1 MQDVHFKTNILLKN
15 IIGKDLITDDNIAVL
30 ELVKNA
36 YDAGSPILDLHFCH
50 VNMLDIHDDDD
61 AQILI
66 CDKGIGMN
74 QDGLVGKWLNIAYS
88 EKKEQAWMNGRRQ
101 AGNKGVGR
109 FSCDRLGKKLIIYT
123 KTKDSPCF
131 KLFIDWAVFEDEGN
145 INKQIQDITLKL
157 EEVSVNDVLNLTGWD
172 SFGQGTVLQIIG
184 LRDKWSATKIIRL
197 KRDLEKFINPN
208 QIFQKNS
215 FVIKILADEY
225 QKYDGMQQFQKD
237 KINGIV
243 ENQVFD
249 KLNFRTSSIVSW
261 IDAQGN
267 NIITTLFDR
276 GKEVFSLEE
285 ENTYTH
291 LRNVK
296 ITVFYLN
303 TYTKRYFAQ
312 QTGFRSIDFGSIF
325 LFVNGFRIPP
335 YGDQGD
341 DWLGIERRKSSGY
354 RRYLSTREVI
364 GRIEVNDDNNEF
376 NIITN
381 RAGVVHNS
389 AFEELSREGSPY
401 GFFYKTFRRL
411 ERFVVE
417 GINWDKTGNVPSEN
431 ANGEECFKL
440 DDFTRNK
447 QILSVIRKI
456 IDIPD
461 TSIKQLHIN
470 EELVQ
475 EILDQQVK
483 DTKKTLDDMLTH
495 LADITQSLD
504 VENMRLFQNKL
515 QEDSEELNQLIKVVN
530 AFSPSSEKITEIN
543 AVKEFVEQKR
553 QELSDKQQEL
563 EQAKKARA
571 IAEEKARKIQEEL
584 ELEREKNTYLLSSDR
599 SMSEDAKGM
608 VHNIKLIA
616 LTLQAKLDNLIED
629 VRDEDIDKSE
639 ILKTLTSM
647 RYQNEKSLKISKL
660 ITRANFRADKENR
673 FINVMGYI
681 RQYLAI
687 YKDITGR
694 DNITFVISG
703 GNIDYSRKISTLD
716 ISVILDNLISNSI
729 KASATVVAISA
740 QINSNN
746 KLDVTVSDNGEGLS
760 QRFLD
765 NPEKIFELGVTST
778 DGSGLG
784 LYTIRNILKDMGST
798 ISFIGNN
805 MKLKGASFLITF

>member
-1 MQDVHFKTNILLKN
+1 M
-15 IIGKDLITDDNIAVL
+15 
-30 ELVKNA
+30 
-36 YDAGSPILDLHFCH
+36 
-50 VNMLDIHDDDD
+50 
-61 AQILI
+61 
-66 CDKGIGMN
+66 
-74 QDGLVGKWLNIAYS
+74 
-88 EKKEQAWMNGRRQ
+88 
-101 AGNKGVGR
+101 
-109 FSCDRLGKKLIIYT
+109 
-123 KTKDSPCF
+123 
-131 KLFIDWAVFEDEGN
+131 
-145 INKQIQDITLKL
+145 
-157 EEVSVNDVLNLTGWD
+157 
-172 SFGQGTVLQIIG
+172 
-184 LRDKWSATKIIRL
+184 
-197 KRDLEKFINPN
+197 
-208 QIFQKNS
+208 
-215 FVIKILADEY
+215 
-225 QKYDGMQQFQKD
+225 
-237 KINGIV
+237 
-243 ENQVFD
+243 
-249 KLNFRTSSIVSW
+249 
-261 IDAQGN
+261 
-267 NIITTLFDR
+267 
-276 GKEVFSLEE
+276 
-285 ENTYTH
+285 
-291 LRNVK
+291 
-296 ITVFYLN
+296 
-303 TYTKRYFAQ
+303 
-312 QTGFRSIDFGSIF
+312 
-325 LFVNGFRIPP
+325 
-335 YGDQGD
+335 
-341 DWLGIERRKSSGY
+341 
-354 RRYLSTREVI
+354 
-364 GRIEVNDDNNEF
+364 
-376 NIITN
+376 
-381 RAGVVHNS
+381 
-389 AFEELSREGSPY
+389 
-401 GFFYKTFRRL
+401 

-431 ANGEECFKL
+431 TNGEECFRL

-461 TSIKQLHIN
+461 SSIEQLHIN

-483 DTKKTLDDMLTH
+483 DTKKTLDDMLAH

-563 EQAKKARA
+563 EQAQKARA

-639 ILKTLTSM
+639 ILKSLSSM

-681 RQYLAI
+681 RQYLSI

-746 KLDVTVSDNGEGLS
+746 KLDITVSDNGEGLS

-798 ISFIGNN
+798 IRFIGNN
-805 MKLKGASFLITF
+805 VKLKGASFLITF

>member
-1 MQDVHFKTNILLKN
+1 MIL
-15 IIGKDLITDDNIAVL
+15 
-30 ELVKNA
+30 
-36 YDAGSPILDLHFCH
+36 
-50 VNMLDIHDDDD
+50 
-61 AQILI
+61 
-66 CDKGIGMN
+66 
-74 QDGLVGKWLNIAYS
+74 
-88 EKKEQAWMNGRRQ
+88 
-101 AGNKGVGR
+101 
-109 FSCDRLGKKLIIYT
+109 
-123 KTKDSPCF
+123 
-131 KLFIDWAVFEDEGN
+131 
-145 INKQIQDITLKL
+145 
-157 EEVSVNDVLNLTGWD
+157 
-172 SFGQGTVLQIIG
+172 
-184 LRDKWSATKIIRL
+184 
-197 KRDLEKFINPN
+197 
-208 QIFQKNS
+208 
-215 FVIKILADEY
+215 
-225 QKYDGMQQFQKD
+225 
-237 KINGIV
+237 
-243 ENQVFD
+243 
-249 KLNFRTSSIVSW
+249 
-261 IDAQGN
+261 
-267 NIITTLFDR
+267 
-276 GKEVFSLEE
+276 
-285 ENTYTH
+285 
-291 LRNVK
+291 
-296 ITVFYLN
+296 
-303 TYTKRYFAQ
+303 
-312 QTGFRSIDFGSIF
+312 
-325 LFVNGFRIPP
+325 
-335 YGDQGD
+335 
-341 DWLGIERRKSSGY
+341 
-354 RRYLSTREVI
+354 
-364 GRIEVNDDNNEF
+364 
-376 NIITN
+376 
-381 RAGVVHNS
+381 
-389 AFEELSREGSPY
+389 
-401 GFFYKTFRRL
+401 
-411 ERFVVE
+411 
-417 GINWDKTGNVPSEN
+417 
-431 ANGEECFKL
+431 
-440 DDFTRNK
+440 TRNK

-483 DTKKTLDDMLTH
+483 DTQKTLDDMLAY

-563 EQAKKARA
+563 EQAQKARA

-681 RQYLAI
+681 RQYLSI

-694 DNITFVISG
+694 DNITFVISD

-798 ISFIGNN
+798 IRFIGNN
-805 MKLKGASFLITF
+805 VKLKGASFLMTF

>member
-1 MQDVHFKTNILLKN
+1 
-15 IIGKDLITDDNIAVL
+15 
-30 ELVKNA
+30 
-36 YDAGSPILDLHFCH
+36 
-50 VNMLDIHDDDD
+50 ML
-61 AQILI
+61 A
-66 CDKGIGMN
+66 
-74 QDGLVGKWLNIAYS
+74 
-88 EKKEQAWMNGRRQ
+88 
-101 AGNKGVGR
+101 
-109 FSCDRLGKKLIIYT
+109 
-123 KTKDSPCF
+123 
-131 KLFIDWAVFEDEGN
+131 
-145 INKQIQDITLKL
+145 
-157 EEVSVNDVLNLTGWD
+157 
-172 SFGQGTVLQIIG
+172 
-184 LRDKWSATKIIRL
+184 
-197 KRDLEKFINPN
+197 
-208 QIFQKNS
+208 
-215 FVIKILADEY
+215 
-225 QKYDGMQQFQKD
+225 
-237 KINGIV
+237 
-243 ENQVFD
+243 
-249 KLNFRTSSIVSW
+249 
-261 IDAQGN
+261 
-267 NIITTLFDR
+267 
-276 GKEVFSLEE
+276 
-285 ENTYTH
+285 
-291 LRNVK
+291 
-296 ITVFYLN
+296 
-303 TYTKRYFAQ
+303 
-312 QTGFRSIDFGSIF
+312 
-325 LFVNGFRIPP
+325 
-335 YGDQGD
+335 
-341 DWLGIERRKSSGY
+341 
-354 RRYLSTREVI
+354 
-364 GRIEVNDDNNEF
+364 
-376 NIITN
+376 
-381 RAGVVHNS
+381 
-389 AFEELSREGSPY
+389 
-401 GFFYKTFRRL
+401 
-411 ERFVVE
+411 
-417 GINWDKTGNVPSEN
+417 
-431 ANGEECFKL
+431 
-440 DDFTRNK
+440 
-447 QILSVIRKI
+447 
-456 IDIPD
+456 
-461 TSIKQLHIN
+461 
-470 EELVQ
+470 
-475 EILDQQVK
+475 
-483 DTKKTLDDMLTH
+483 H

-563 EQAKKARA
+563 EQAQKARA
-571 IAEEKARKIQEEL
+571 IAEENARKIQEEL

-629 VRDEDIDKSE
+629 VKDEDIDKSE

-681 RQYLAI
+681 RQYLSI

-798 ISFIGNN
+798 ISFIGNSV
-805 MKLKGASFLITF
+805 KLKGASFLITF

>member
-1 MQDVHFKTNILLKN
+1 
-15 IIGKDLITDDNIAVL
+15 
-30 ELVKNA
+30 
-36 YDAGSPILDLHFCH
+36 
-50 VNMLDIHDDDD
+50 ML
-61 AQILI
+61 A
-66 CDKGIGMN
+66 
-74 QDGLVGKWLNIAYS
+74 
-88 EKKEQAWMNGRRQ
+88 
-101 AGNKGVGR
+101 
-109 FSCDRLGKKLIIYT
+109 
-123 KTKDSPCF
+123 
-131 KLFIDWAVFEDEGN
+131 
-145 INKQIQDITLKL
+145 
-157 EEVSVNDVLNLTGWD
+157 
-172 SFGQGTVLQIIG
+172 
-184 LRDKWSATKIIRL
+184 
-197 KRDLEKFINPN
+197 
-208 QIFQKNS
+208 
-215 FVIKILADEY
+215 
-225 QKYDGMQQFQKD
+225 
-237 KINGIV
+237 
-243 ENQVFD
+243 
-249 KLNFRTSSIVSW
+249 
-261 IDAQGN
+261 
-267 NIITTLFDR
+267 
-276 GKEVFSLEE
+276 
-285 ENTYTH
+285 
-291 LRNVK
+291 
-296 ITVFYLN
+296 
-303 TYTKRYFAQ
+303 
-312 QTGFRSIDFGSIF
+312 
-325 LFVNGFRIPP
+325 
-335 YGDQGD
+335 
-341 DWLGIERRKSSGY
+341 
-354 RRYLSTREVI
+354 
-364 GRIEVNDDNNEF
+364 
-376 NIITN
+376 
-381 RAGVVHNS
+381 
-389 AFEELSREGSPY
+389 
-401 GFFYKTFRRL
+401 
-411 ERFVVE
+411 
-417 GINWDKTGNVPSEN
+417 
-431 ANGEECFKL
+431 
-440 DDFTRNK
+440 
-447 QILSVIRKI
+447 
-456 IDIPD
+456 
-461 TSIKQLHIN
+461 
-470 EELVQ
+470 
-475 EILDQQVK
+475 
-483 DTKKTLDDMLTH
+483 H

-563 EQAKKARA
+563 EQAQKARA

-681 RQYLAI
+681 RQYLSI

-798 ISFIGNN
+798 IRFIGNN
-805 MKLKGASFLITF
+805 VKLKGASFLMTF

>member
-1 MQDVHFKTNILLKN
+1 
-15 IIGKDLITDDNIAVL
+15 
-30 ELVKNA
+30 
-36 YDAGSPILDLHFCH
+36 
-50 VNMLDIHDDDD
+50 ML
-61 AQILI
+61 A
-66 CDKGIGMN
+66 
-74 QDGLVGKWLNIAYS
+74 
-88 EKKEQAWMNGRRQ
+88 
-101 AGNKGVGR
+101 
-109 FSCDRLGKKLIIYT
+109 
-123 KTKDSPCF
+123 
-131 KLFIDWAVFEDEGN
+131 
-145 INKQIQDITLKL
+145 
-157 EEVSVNDVLNLTGWD
+157 
-172 SFGQGTVLQIIG
+172 
-184 LRDKWSATKIIRL
+184 
-197 KRDLEKFINPN
+197 
-208 QIFQKNS
+208 
-215 FVIKILADEY
+215 
-225 QKYDGMQQFQKD
+225 
-237 KINGIV
+237 
-243 ENQVFD
+243 
-249 KLNFRTSSIVSW
+249 
-261 IDAQGN
+261 
-267 NIITTLFDR
+267 
-276 GKEVFSLEE
+276 
-285 ENTYTH
+285 
-291 LRNVK
+291 
-296 ITVFYLN
+296 
-303 TYTKRYFAQ
+303 
-312 QTGFRSIDFGSIF
+312 
-325 LFVNGFRIPP
+325 
-335 YGDQGD
+335 
-341 DWLGIERRKSSGY
+341 
-354 RRYLSTREVI
+354 
-364 GRIEVNDDNNEF
+364 
-376 NIITN
+376 
-381 RAGVVHNS
+381 
-389 AFEELSREGSPY
+389 
-401 GFFYKTFRRL
+401 
-411 ERFVVE
+411 
-417 GINWDKTGNVPSEN
+417 
-431 ANGEECFKL
+431 
-440 DDFTRNK
+440 
-447 QILSVIRKI
+447 
-456 IDIPD
+456 
-461 TSIKQLHIN
+461 
-470 EELVQ
+470 
-475 EILDQQVK
+475 
-483 DTKKTLDDMLTH
+483 H

-563 EQAKKARA
+563 EQAQKARA

-681 RQYLAI
+681 RQYLSI

-798 ISFIGNN
+798 IRFIGNN
-805 MKLKGASFLITF
+805 VKLKGASFLIIF

>member
-1 MQDVHFKTNILLKN
+1 
-15 IIGKDLITDDNIAVL
+15 
-30 ELVKNA
+30 
-36 YDAGSPILDLHFCH
+36 
-50 VNMLDIHDDDD
+50 ML
-61 AQILI
+61 A
-66 CDKGIGMN
+66 
-74 QDGLVGKWLNIAYS
+74 
-88 EKKEQAWMNGRRQ
+88 
-101 AGNKGVGR
+101 
-109 FSCDRLGKKLIIYT
+109 
-123 KTKDSPCF
+123 
-131 KLFIDWAVFEDEGN
+131 
-145 INKQIQDITLKL
+145 
-157 EEVSVNDVLNLTGWD
+157 
-172 SFGQGTVLQIIG
+172 
-184 LRDKWSATKIIRL
+184 
-197 KRDLEKFINPN
+197 
-208 QIFQKNS
+208 
-215 FVIKILADEY
+215 
-225 QKYDGMQQFQKD
+225 
-237 KINGIV
+237 
-243 ENQVFD
+243 
-249 KLNFRTSSIVSW
+249 
-261 IDAQGN
+261 
-267 NIITTLFDR
+267 
-276 GKEVFSLEE
+276 
-285 ENTYTH
+285 
-291 LRNVK
+291 
-296 ITVFYLN
+296 
-303 TYTKRYFAQ
+303 
-312 QTGFRSIDFGSIF
+312 
-325 LFVNGFRIPP
+325 
-335 YGDQGD
+335 
-341 DWLGIERRKSSGY
+341 
-354 RRYLSTREVI
+354 
-364 GRIEVNDDNNEF
+364 
-376 NIITN
+376 
-381 RAGVVHNS
+381 
-389 AFEELSREGSPY
+389 
-401 GFFYKTFRRL
+401 
-411 ERFVVE
+411 
-417 GINWDKTGNVPSEN
+417 
-431 ANGEECFKL
+431 
-440 DDFTRNK
+440 
-447 QILSVIRKI
+447 
-456 IDIPD
+456 
-461 TSIKQLHIN
+461 
-470 EELVQ
+470 
-475 EILDQQVK
+475 
-483 DTKKTLDDMLTH
+483 H

-563 EQAKKARA
+563 EQAQKARA
-571 IAEEKARKIQEEL
+571 IAEENARKIQEEL

-616 LTLQAKLDNLIED
+616 TTLQAKLDNLIED

-681 RQYLAI
+681 RQYLSI

-798 ISFIGNN
+798 IRFIGNN
-805 MKLKGASFLITF
+805 VKLKGASFLMTF

>member
-1 MQDVHFKTNILLKN
+1 ML
-15 IIGKDLITDDNIAVL
+15 
-30 ELVKNA
+30 A
-36 YDAGSPILDLHFCH
+36 Y
-50 VNMLDIHDDDD
+50 
-61 AQILI
+61 
-66 CDKGIGMN
+66 
-74 QDGLVGKWLNIAYS
+74 
-88 EKKEQAWMNGRRQ
+88 
-101 AGNKGVGR
+101 
-109 FSCDRLGKKLIIYT
+109 
-123 KTKDSPCF
+123 
-131 KLFIDWAVFEDEGN
+131 
-145 INKQIQDITLKL
+145 
-157 EEVSVNDVLNLTGWD
+157 
-172 SFGQGTVLQIIG
+172 
-184 LRDKWSATKIIRL
+184 
-197 KRDLEKFINPN
+197 
-208 QIFQKNS
+208 
-215 FVIKILADEY
+215 
-225 QKYDGMQQFQKD
+225 
-237 KINGIV
+237 
-243 ENQVFD
+243 
-249 KLNFRTSSIVSW
+249 
-261 IDAQGN
+261 
-267 NIITTLFDR
+267 
-276 GKEVFSLEE
+276 
-285 ENTYTH
+285 
-291 LRNVK
+291 
-296 ITVFYLN
+296 
-303 TYTKRYFAQ
+303 
-312 QTGFRSIDFGSIF
+312 
-325 LFVNGFRIPP
+325 
-335 YGDQGD
+335 
-341 DWLGIERRKSSGY
+341 
-354 RRYLSTREVI
+354 
-364 GRIEVNDDNNEF
+364 
-376 NIITN
+376 
-381 RAGVVHNS
+381 
-389 AFEELSREGSPY
+389 
-401 GFFYKTFRRL
+401 
-411 ERFVVE
+411 
-417 GINWDKTGNVPSEN
+417 
-431 ANGEECFKL
+431 
-440 DDFTRNK
+440 
-447 QILSVIRKI
+447 
-456 IDIPD
+456 
-461 TSIKQLHIN
+461 
-470 EELVQ
+470 
-475 EILDQQVK
+475 
-483 DTKKTLDDMLTH
+483 

-563 EQAKKARA
+563 EQAQKARA

-681 RQYLAI
+681 RQYLSI

-694 DNITFVISG
+694 DNITFVISD

-798 ISFIGNN
+798 IRFIGNN
-805 MKLKGASFLITF
+805 VKLKGASFLMTF

>member
-1 MQDVHFKTNILLKN
+1 
-15 IIGKDLITDDNIAVL
+15 
-30 ELVKNA
+30 
-36 YDAGSPILDLHFCH
+36 
-50 VNMLDIHDDDD
+50 ML
-61 AQILI
+61 A
-66 CDKGIGMN
+66 
-74 QDGLVGKWLNIAYS
+74 
-88 EKKEQAWMNGRRQ
+88 
-101 AGNKGVGR
+101 
-109 FSCDRLGKKLIIYT
+109 
-123 KTKDSPCF
+123 
-131 KLFIDWAVFEDEGN
+131 
-145 INKQIQDITLKL
+145 
-157 EEVSVNDVLNLTGWD
+157 
-172 SFGQGTVLQIIG
+172 
-184 LRDKWSATKIIRL
+184 
-197 KRDLEKFINPN
+197 
-208 QIFQKNS
+208 
-215 FVIKILADEY
+215 
-225 QKYDGMQQFQKD
+225 
-237 KINGIV
+237 
-243 ENQVFD
+243 
-249 KLNFRTSSIVSW
+249 
-261 IDAQGN
+261 
-267 NIITTLFDR
+267 
-276 GKEVFSLEE
+276 
-285 ENTYTH
+285 
-291 LRNVK
+291 
-296 ITVFYLN
+296 
-303 TYTKRYFAQ
+303 
-312 QTGFRSIDFGSIF
+312 
-325 LFVNGFRIPP
+325 
-335 YGDQGD
+335 
-341 DWLGIERRKSSGY
+341 
-354 RRYLSTREVI
+354 
-364 GRIEVNDDNNEF
+364 
-376 NIITN
+376 
-381 RAGVVHNS
+381 
-389 AFEELSREGSPY
+389 
-401 GFFYKTFRRL
+401 
-411 ERFVVE
+411 
-417 GINWDKTGNVPSEN
+417 
-431 ANGEECFKL
+431 
-440 DDFTRNK
+440 
-447 QILSVIRKI
+447 
-456 IDIPD
+456 
-461 TSIKQLHIN
+461 
-470 EELVQ
+470 
-475 EILDQQVK
+475 
-483 DTKKTLDDMLTH
+483 H

-563 EQAKKARA
+563 EQAQKARA
-571 IAEEKARKIQEEL
+571 IAEENARKIQEEL

-681 RQYLAI
+681 RQYLSI

-798 ISFIGNN
+798 ISFIGNSV
-805 MKLKGASFLITF
+805 KLKGASFLITF

>member
-1 MQDVHFKTNILLKN
+1 
-15 IIGKDLITDDNIAVL
+15 
-30 ELVKNA
+30 
-36 YDAGSPILDLHFCH
+36 
-50 VNMLDIHDDDD
+50 
-61 AQILI
+61 
-66 CDKGIGMN
+66 
-74 QDGLVGKWLNIAYS
+74 
-88 EKKEQAWMNGRRQ
+88 
-101 AGNKGVGR
+101 
-109 FSCDRLGKKLIIYT
+109 
-123 KTKDSPCF
+123 
-131 KLFIDWAVFEDEGN
+131 
-145 INKQIQDITLKL
+145 
-157 EEVSVNDVLNLTGWD
+157 
-172 SFGQGTVLQIIG
+172 
-184 LRDKWSATKIIRL
+184 
-197 KRDLEKFINPN
+197 
-208 QIFQKNS
+208 
-215 FVIKILADEY
+215 
-225 QKYDGMQQFQKD
+225 
-237 KINGIV
+237 
-243 ENQVFD
+243 
-249 KLNFRTSSIVSW
+249 
-261 IDAQGN
+261 
-267 NIITTLFDR
+267 
-276 GKEVFSLEE
+276 
-285 ENTYTH
+285 
-291 LRNVK
+291 
-296 ITVFYLN
+296 
-303 TYTKRYFAQ
+303 
-312 QTGFRSIDFGSIF
+312 
-325 LFVNGFRIPP
+325 
-335 YGDQGD
+335 
-341 DWLGIERRKSSGY
+341 
-354 RRYLSTREVI
+354 
-364 GRIEVNDDNNEF
+364 
-376 NIITN
+376 
-381 RAGVVHNS
+381 
-389 AFEELSREGSPY
+389 
-401 GFFYKTFRRL
+401 
-411 ERFVVE
+411 
-417 GINWDKTGNVPSEN
+417 
-431 ANGEECFKL
+431 
-440 DDFTRNK
+440 
-447 QILSVIRKI
+447 
-456 IDIPD
+456 
-461 TSIKQLHIN
+461 
-470 EELVQ
+470 
-475 EILDQQVK
+475 
-483 DTKKTLDDMLTH
+483 MLTH

-563 EQAKKARA
+563 EQAQKARA

-681 RQYLAI
+681 RQYLSI

-746 KLDVTVSDNGEGLS
+746 KLDITVSDNGEGLS

-798 ISFIGNN
+798 IRFIGNN
-805 MKLKGASFLITF
+805 VKLKGASFLITF